1 LEVAEVVVQDLLL
14 VMTEAIPASVIFHFL
29 RLHVVVVV
37 DAAMDQHCQV
47 VLAEAVVVLVD
58 LRVRPQVLV
67 RADKATTVDH
77 QEQMPRHI
85 AAQAV
90 AVRRLLEKT
99 EMPVQVLAVLGMHSA
114 TETHLLVAEAA
125 EQRQAEVLRLVVQE
139 EVATAAAA
147 PQLLE
152 AMVAHTA
159 LAETLLVLAAVAVV
173 VDVLVAVLEHQPE
186 ALEQSALS

>member
-1 LEVAEVVVQDLLL
+1 MAEAVVQDLLL
-14 VMTEAIPASVIFHFL
+14 GMTEAIPASVIFHFL

-67 RADKATTVDH
+67 RADKATTVDR
-77 QEQMPRHI
+77 QEQMHHHI

-90 AVRRLLEKT
+90 AVRRLLEQT
-99 EMPVQVLAVLGMHSA
+99 EMLVPVLAVLGMPSA

-125 EQRQAEVLRLVVQE
+125 AQRQAAVLRLVVQE
-139 EVATAAAA
+139 EVETAAAA
-147 PQLLE
+147 PQLRA

-159 LAETLLVLAAVAVV
+159 LAETPLVLEAVAVV
-173 VDVLVAVLEHQPE
+173 LVAAVVVLQQQLEVLEQ
-186 ALEQSALS
+186 LVLS